1 MTPRAT
7 DWSLALLVGL
17 LFATGIMTL
26 FAGGRGD
33 AWVFAAH
40 GAGGFALAALVGWKL
55 RRVWRRL
62 AQPARWDRLT
72 AAGAGAL
79 ALVAATL
86 LSGVAWSSGF
96 ELSAAGYNLLGWH
109 FALGAAL
116 TLAVAV
122 HAGLRVKPIR
132 RRDLPGRRQV
142 LAAGAVAAGSY
153 LAWWAQRPVSGWVGL
168 RGARRRFTGSY
179 EAGSFAGNAFPSTSW
194 VADSPRPLP
203 RDAFRLEL
211 SGLVARPMTL
221 ALAELE
227 AGDTL
232 VATLDCTGGFY
243 SRQRWG
249 GARLVRLLERAGP
262 LPAAG
267 HVRVI
272 SHTGYRWSFDL
283 RDARGLLLAT
293 SVGGE
298 PLSHEHGAPVR
309 LVAPGRRG
317 FQWVKWV
324 VRVELHAG
332 PDPGAAASTVWSS
345 FTPKGRGAT

>member
-1 MTPRAT
+1 VTPRAT
-7 DWSLALLVGL
+7 DWGLALLVGL
-17 LFATGIMTL
+17 LFATGVMTL

-40 GAGGFALAALVGWKL
+40 GAGGFALAAVLGWKL

-62 AQPARWDRLT
+62 ARPARWDRRT

-79 ALVAATL
+79 GLVAATV
-86 LSGVAWSSGF
+86 LSGVGWSSGF

-109 FALGAAL
+109 FALGVVL
-116 TLAVAV
+116 TVAVAV
-122 HAGLRVKPIR
+122 HALLRAKPLR
-132 RRDLPGRRQV
+132 RRDLAGRRQF
-142 LAAGAVAAGSY
+142 LRAGALAAGSY
-153 LAWWAQRPVSGWVGL
+153 LVWELQRPLSAWFGL

-179 EAGSFAGNAFPSTSW
+179 EAGSFAGNAFPSNSW
-194 VADSPRPLP
+194 VADSPRALP
-203 RDAFRLEL
+203 DDSYRLEL
-211 SGLVARPMTL
+211 RGLVARPL
-221 ALAELE
+221 RLPLAELE
-227 AGDTL
+227 ARDTV

-243 SRQRWG
+243 SRQRWSG
-249 GARLVRLLERAGP
+249 VRLARLLERAGP
-262 LPAAG
+262 LPAAS

-298 PLSHEHGAPVR
+298 PLSHRHGAPAR

-324 VRVELHAG
+324 VRVELHGG
-332 PDPGAAASTVWSS
+332 PDPGALASTVWSS
-345 FTPKGRGAT
+345 FTPEGRGA